1 MDEVFEFLNG
11 SLLSGIG
18 LLFSGQTQGL
28 LFHIVAVIALVG
40 VETMMAQFQD
50 LVDHLIQEIT
60 VVGNQEEGA
69 LVASQVSFQPG

>member
-11 SLLSGIG
+11 GLLGGIG
-18 LLFSGQTQGL
+18 LLFRGQAQGL
-28 LFHIVAVIALVG
+28 LFYIVAVIALVG
-40 VETMMAQFQD
+40 VEAMMAQFQD

-69 LVASQVSFQPG
+69 LVASQIGF